1 MYVHANLQHGRRG
14 LYSSVAERQSCKL
27 KVLGSI
33 PSEGCFLQRAQRY
46 RNHCALCRCP
56 IRHHPCQPLPPYHR
70 SYNSRT
76 HGAIDN
82 CSATGCESFL
92 KQLNCHV
99 STSQH
104 CVNIVTVLRCSKL
117 STIHSGYHCSS
128 DPVQVQSL
136 KINDVCCA
144 RAACVPSALKP
155 RRPCG
160 DCRLCKSTS

>member
-1 MYVHANLQHGRRG
+1 MNTTQRLLEFNPARTRC
-14 LYSSVAERQSCKL
+14 SSIS
-27 KVLGSI
+27 
-33 PSEGCFLQRAQRY
+33 
-46 RNHCALCRCP
+46 
-56 IRHHPCQPLPPYHR
+56 
-70 SYNSRT
+70 
-76 HGAIDN
+76 AIGN

-136 KINDVCCA
+136 KSHGACFARPTHAPPAFGAASWVQELGVCCFSF
-144 RAACVPSALKP
+144 VPLLSGQLSYVAVNASFT
-155 RRPCG
+155 G
-160 DCRLCKSTS
+160 TTEIYYGVAV

>member
-1 MYVHANLQHGRRG
+1 MGTVRKNFELLHASARRAII
-14 LYSSVAERQSCKL
+14 SAI
-27 KVLGSI
+27 GS
-33 PSEGCFLQRAQRY
+33 
-46 RNHCALCRCP
+46 
-56 IRHHPCQPLPPYHR
+56 
-70 SYNSRT
+70 
-76 HGAIDN
+76 

-136 KINDVCCA
+136 NIHEASFA
-144 RAACVPSALKP
+144 RPIHAPSAFGVVSLTQGLVYIAFLLYICYLGSSAKQLSLQASP
-155 RRPCG
+155 VQQKKYG
-160 DCRLCKSTS
+160 VAV

>member
-1 MYVHANLQHGRRG
+1 MLGIG

-33 PSEGCFLQRAQRY
+33 PSEGCLLCCMQLYIAGGLCAVALVALYQQDRYHHHHTCKIYKNRAM
-46 RNHCALCRCP
+46 
-56 IRHHPCQPLPPYHR
+56 
-70 SYNSRT
+70 
-76 HGAIDN
+76 DN

-136 KINDVCCA
+136 KINEGCCVQ
-144 RAACVPSALKP
+144 AACDPSALKP
-155 RRPCG
+155 V
-160 DCRLCKSTS
+160 